1 MKTGANFP
9 GEPLFQVTKQQL
21 NNYSSTVK
29 RQNVLIRFHPRF
41 RRSLSISGV
50 WMLVSDFLHF
60 WSVDACFRLSLSIL
74 ECGCL
79 FQTFSISGVWM
90 LVSDFLSPFLEC
102 GSSFQTFSLHFWSV
116 DAVMQGASASRLTTV
131 ST

>member
-60 WSVDACFRLSLSIL
+60 WSVDACFRLSPFL

-79 FQTFSISGVWM
+79 FQTFSLHFWSVDACFRLSLSISGVWI

-102 GSSFQTFSLHFWSV
+102 GCCYARS
-116 DAVMQGASASRLTTV
+116 
-131 ST
+131 